1 MNERKIK
8 VVIDVK
14 DEEVKQATSSLTRLE
29 KAAKD
34 VGKSGNDI
42 KNLDDGL
49 KNATTSAAGLAA
61 GFNPIALAVT
71 VATTAVLAFTAALIA
86 ATKYAFELAKSFADY
101 GSEIYKAQQL
111 TTLTAETLSTL
122 KIEVEKAGGS
132 FESII
137 DGLKD
142 YATKIADAAKGSKE
156 AQKELNS
163 LGINGK
169 KYLNDF
175 NGALEAGFKAISKLP
190 PGIAQMSAATKL
202 FGEEASRDLIPII
215 RKADGDISKLTE
227 ELKQFGIV
235 LSQEDLQAS
244 REFNKAMG
252 EVQMEL
258 RGVGLTVGR
267 EVLPV
272 FRDLFKEFQGFYKE
286 NKNEIKEWAVY
297 LADILRGAIEGF
309 SKLVTFIKENWGYI
323 SSATRIALGIG
334 TMGGSE
340 VFIQSFGNAVNQ
352 FESQGKATRE
362 AAEEKNREISWQ
374 SWDSS
379 KVPNGSNYFKP
390 DPEKEKKKNTPSIK
404 EILDAMRQGTM
415 SQESGGRSRIQNPR
429 TNATGLFQV
438 MPENIPNWTEKHLGQ
453 RMTVEQFRNSPSAQ
467 IAVFNAQ
474 MGGYLEKGIKLAGG
488 NWEEGVRRAAVQWY
502 GTKSNTN
509 DFAQVKRFRP
519 DEPSRG
525 EYTSS
530 ILAKT
535 KKALKMKDFGSSTD
549 FDKIQDEIVKADN
562 EAFAREK
569 FEKLAAFYKNVSAI
583 IPSEEFLKSYTDF
596 LNKDIPLD
604 RNKLTTF
611 DVKKQFEKPINDGVT
626 TEGGAISDIIE
637 YRPTLGGEYLKN
649 LKESLEAE
657 KKIEQV
663 VALREKHQEIINA
676 LFDDALEAQDL
687 QLENLGN
694 QYELQQRLF
703 GDETYRKYEQDIANL
718 EEKLSLEREIFDLEN
733 NIANSGLN
741 DSLKIKA
748 AYLQDIISLRERE
761 VDAVMQINRAE
772 LELSQKGVFSQNQA
786 NAAILDHLNSVKS
799 VTEIYADARI
809 SIIDN
814 FWNGIDSAVG
824 SVTKKLGFFGG
835 IIKQLIVDFI
845 KLATLKPLQNIFAPG
860 ASGGASQ
867 SSGGGFSFGNILQ
880 KFFGG
885 GGASG
890 GYTTPP
896 FVGNNFSFAGA
907 GGSGFGSSNSF
918 AGSISRLIGGG
929 STGSNLPTGATI
941 TLPNG
946 EQAFNVNGNSQLS
959 TYSQF
964 KQFFSGSNLSSLA
977 MASLPAAAIGLFLSS
992 LKETSLAKGAA
1003 KGGIVGLIA
1012 SIFNRNKL
1020 RREEEKVRDKLM
1032 VDTLAELNKI
1042 KAEMEAARPGT
1053 NIQGLLDQTG
1063 QISAEY
1069 FTQANALKDKKTRGI
1084 AIEDGRLRVGK
1095 VPTETEPKY
1104 QNALTNQIYALSE
1117 AAKAKQQIREFAAE
1131 RDRRML
1137 PEFAMGGYIPAK
1149 NGGHLAVVGEGGFDE
1164 FILSTDPRYA
1174 NRTAKLLG
1182 NFIERMNYKIPKFE
1196 MGGISSNI
1204 NLSPSNSASTA
1215 TSGGIFQ
1222 PNITIVL
1229 NNTGMVETDIHEIL
1243 IDGLKKPNVQVELK
1257 KNFDKAK
1264 SRRV

>member
-1 MNERKIK
+1 MAEGTRKIK
-8 VVIDVK
+8 LVIDVS
-14 DEEVKQATSSLTRLE
+14 DNEVKSATASMSRLE
-29 KAAKD
+29 KATKE
-34 VGKSGNDI
+34 VGKSGNDL

-190 PGIAQMSAATKL
+190 IGIAQMSAATKL

-235 LSQEDLQAS
+235 LSQEDVQAS
-244 REFNKAMG
+244 REFNKALG
-252 EVQMEL
+252 EVKMEL
-258 RGVGLTVGR
+258 RGVGLTAGR

-272 FRDLFKEFQGFYKE
+272 FRDLFKEFQGFYKN
-286 NKNEIKEWAVY
+286 NKNEIKEWAVF
-297 LADILRGAIEGF
+297 LSDILGGIIE
-309 SKLVTFIKENWGYI
+309 SLKSLRENWDLVSTIIRTGLH
-323 SSATRIALGIG
+323 SMTFGL
-334 TMGGSE
+334 SE
-340 VFIQSFGNAVNQ
+340 LVMKPFNDIVNF
-352 FESQGKATRE
+352 FESRGKAKRE
-362 AAEEKNREISWQ
+362 EREEKNREISWQ
-374 SWDSS
+374 SVDSS
-379 KVPNGSNYFKP
+379 KWKNANANANKYFSP
-390 DPEKEKKKNTPSIK
+390 DAEKAKQNNEFHLHKEAQVVFNRFNKMMETEPQFLLKLEEISERFNTQPEWILNVLAFESRLKTNAKNPIS
-404 EILDAMRQGTM
+404 
-415 SQESGGRSRIQNPR
+415 S
-429 TNATGLFQV
+429 ATGLIQV
-438 MPENIPNWTEKHLGQ
+438 MDNGRKGDGIYEYGGREFTRKQITEMSATEQLTKIIAPYFEPFKNRLTSQSAVYAAVAAGKIGTDDSVFFRKGSKEYQDNRGWDKDKDGKITQKELGQ
-453 RMTVEQFRNSPSAQ
+453 LASQFGFGTAYKLPGRKEVEEMN
-467 IAVFNAQ
+467 
-474 MGGYLEKGIKLAGG
+474 KIKLSTSGEIAKDLISTRELDAQSKFILGL
-488 NWEEGVRRAAVQWY
+488 EEQYKIRERSQIL
-502 GTKSNTN
+502 N
-509 DFAQVKRFRP
+509 DRQMDYESEVYA
-519 DEPSRG
+519 
-525 EYTSS
+525 
-530 ILAKT
+530 
-535 KKALKMKDFGSSTD
+535 
-549 FDKIQDEIVKADN
+549 KIQDYNLALKEQLQDLIVEQGVLELRDKYAEAQVEYQRLANAQTAEMADIERDLLVLKAQGLDDQFT
-562 EAFAREK
+562 EQRRL
-569 FEKLAAFYKNVSAI
+569 LAAKR
-583 IPSEEFLKSYTDF
+583 EEYDLQKEITNLQDEIANFDVNQGLKSQVEYWQTV
-596 LNKDIPLD
+596 LEL
-604 RNKLTTF
+604 RNVQK
-611 DVKKQFEKPINDGVT
+611 
-626 TEGGAISDIIE
+626 
-637 YRPTLGGEYLKN
+637 
-649 LKESLEAE
+649 
-657 KKIEQV
+657 
-663 VALREKHQEIINA
+663 
-676 LFDDALEAQDL
+676 
-687 QLENLGN
+687 
-694 QYELQQRLF
+694 
-703 GDETYRKYEQDIANL
+703 
-718 EEKLSLEREIFDLEN
+718 
-733 NIANSGLN
+733 
-741 DSLKIKA
+741 
-748 AYLQDIISLRERE
+748 
-761 VDAVMQINRAE
+761 
-772 LELSQKGVFSQNQA
+772 ELSQKGTFNPLRSELELTSYLNQN
-786 NAAILDHLNSVKS
+786 VKS
-799 VTEIYADARI
+799 VTQSYVDFRTTIADGA
-809 SIIDN
+809 
-814 FWNGIDSAVG
+814 FQQIDSPFERLRNKLEGLPPLIKGIASAFVNLANDMVRAFSQKLISQILGVG
-824 SVTKKLGFFGG
+824 SG
-835 IIKQLIVDFI
+835 
-845 KLATLKPLQNIFAPG
+845 
-860 ASGGASQ
+860 Q
-867 SSGGGFSFGNILQ
+867 SSGGGFSVGNFLQ
-880 KFFGG
+880 GFMGG
-885 GGASG
+885 RNAG
-890 GYTTPP
+890 GYSAPGFAGGSYNFP
-896 FVGNNFSFAGA
+896 NNFSFAGA
-907 GGSGFGSSNSF
+907 GGGSSSF
-918 AGSISRLIGGG
+918 NFSNLGRSPLSTEGTLESTIGLRGGG
-929 STGSNLPTGATI
+929 TYSTGSMLTNAST
-941 TLPNG
+941 
-946 EQAFNVNGNSQLS
+946 SQLS

-1053 NIQGLLDQTG
+1053 NIQNLLDQTG
-1063 QISAEY
+1063 QISSEY
-1069 FTQANALKDKKTRGI
+1069 FTQANALKDKKTRNI
-1084 AIEDGRLRVGK
+1084 AIKDGNERVGV
-1095 VPTETEPKY
+1095 VPPNAGFP
-1104 QNALTNQIYALSE
+1104 NALTNQIYALSE

-1204 NLSPSNSASTA
+1204 NLSPSNSAST
-1215 TSGGIFQ
+1215 SGGKFQ

-1243 IDGLKKPNVQVELK
+1243 IDGLKKPNIQVELK